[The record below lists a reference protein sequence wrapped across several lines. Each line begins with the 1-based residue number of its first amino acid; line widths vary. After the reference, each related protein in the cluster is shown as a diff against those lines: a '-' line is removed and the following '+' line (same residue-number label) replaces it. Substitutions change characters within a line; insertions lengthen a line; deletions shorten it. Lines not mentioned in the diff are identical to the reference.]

1 MSLKAIDMKELKFNP
16 MTLIG
21 KEWMLVSAGNEKAF
35 NTMTAQ
41 WGHLGAIWNGD
52 MPTSIIYLRPQ
63 RYTREFVDKEDY
75 YTLSFFDES
84 YKKDLLYLG
93 THSGRSEDKLS
104 KTKLTPL
111 FSDETVYFKEAKL
124 VFVCRKVY
132 RDKLREE
139 GFIDQTI
146 LKKNYPERDFH
157 YVYIGEIVK
166 AYVNDEE

>member
-21 KEWMLVSAGNEKAF
+21 KEWMLVSGGNEKSF

-52 MPTSIIYLRPQ
+52 MPTSVIYLRPQ
-63 RYTREFVDKEDY
+63 RYTRSFVDKENY
-75 YTLSFFDES
+75 YTLSFFDEA
-84 YKKDLLYLG
+84 YKKDLMYLG
-93 THSGRSEDKLS
+93 THSGRDEDKLA
-104 KTKLTPL
+104 KTSLTPV
-111 FSDETVYFKEAKL
+111 FSDESVYFKEAKM

-132 RDKLREE
+132 RGKLHEE
-139 GFIDQTI
+139 SFVDQDI
-146 LKKNYPERDFH
+146 LKKNYPEHDFH

-166 AYVNDEE
+166 AYVNED

>member
-21 KEWMLVSAGNEKAF
+21 KEWMLVSAGNEKSF

-52 MPTSIIYLRPQ
+52 MPTSVIYLRPQ
-63 RYTREFVDKEDY
+63 RYTRTFVDKENY
-75 YTLSFFDES
+75 YTLSFFDAS
-84 YKKDLLYLG
+84 YKKDLMYLG
-93 THSGRSEDKLS
+93 THSGRDEDKLA
-104 KTKLTPL
+104 KTSLTPV
-111 FSDETVYFKEAKL
+111 FSDESVYFKEAKM

-132 RDKLREE
+132 RGKLHEE
-139 GFIDQTI
+139 SFIDQDI
-146 LKKNYPERDFH
+146 LKKNYPEHDFH

-166 AYVNDEE
+166 TYVNED

>member
-21 KEWMLVSAGNEKAF
+21 KEWMLVSAGNEKSF

-52 MPTSIIYLRPQ
+52 MPTSVIYLRPQ
-63 RYTREFVDKEDY
+63 RYTRTFVDKENY
-75 YTLSFFDES
+75 YTLSFFDEAH
-84 YKKDLLYLG
+84 KKDLMYLG
-93 THSGRSEDKLS
+93 THSGRDEDKLA
-104 KTKLTPL
+104 KTSLTPV
-111 FSDETVYFKEAKL
+111 FSDESVYFKEAKM

-132 RDKLREE
+132 RGKLHEE
-139 GFIDQTI
+139 SFVDQDI
-146 LKKNYPERDFH
+146 LKKNYPEHDFH

-166 AYVNDEE
+166 AYVNED

>member
-21 KEWMLVSAGNEKAF
+21 KEWMLVSAGNEKSF

-52 MPTSIIYLRPQ
+52 MPTSVIYLRPQ
-63 RYTREFVDKEDY
+63 RYTRSFVDKENY
-75 YTLSFFDES
+75 YTLSFFDAS
-84 YKKDLLYLG
+84 YKKDLMYLG
-93 THSGRSEDKLS
+93 THSGRDEDKLA
-104 KTKLTPL
+104 KTSLTPV
-111 FSDETVYFKEAKL
+111 FNDDSVYFKEAKM

-132 RDKLREE
+132 RGKLHEE
-139 GFIDQTI
+139 SFVDQDI
-146 LKKNYPERDFH
+146 LKKNYPEHDFH

-166 AYVNDEE
+166 AYVNED

>member
-21 KEWMLVSAGNEKAF
+21 KEWMLVSAGNEKSF

-52 MPTSIIYLRPQ
+52 MPTSVMYLRPQ
-63 RYTREFVDKEDY
+63 RYTRTFVDKENY
-75 YTLSFFDES
+75 YTLSFFDEA
-84 YKKDLLYLG
+84 YKKDLMYLG
-93 THSGRSEDKLS
+93 THSGRDEDKLA
-104 KTKLTPL
+104 KTSLTPV
-111 FSDETVYFKEAKL
+111 FSDESVYFKEAKM

-132 RDKLREE
+132 RGKLHEE
-139 GFIDQTI
+139 SFVDQDI
-146 LKKNYPERDFH
+146 LKKNYPEHDFH

-166 AYVNDEE
+166 AYVNED

>member
-21 KEWMLVSAGNEKAF
+21 KEWMLVSAGNEKSF

-52 MPTSIIYLRPQ
+52 MPTAVIYLRPQ
-63 RYTREFVDKEDY
+63 RYTRVFVDKENY
-75 YTLSFFDES
+75 YTLSFFDEA
-84 YKKDLLYLG
+84 YKKDLMYLG
-93 THSGRSEDKLS
+93 THSGRDEDKLA
-104 KTKLTPL
+104 KTSLTPV
-111 FSDETVYFKEAKL
+111 FSDESVYFKEAKM

-132 RDKLREE
+132 RGKLHEE
-139 GFIDQTI
+139 SFVDQDI
-146 LKKNYPERDFH
+146 LKKNYPEHDFH

-166 AYVNDEE
+166 AYVNED

>member
-21 KEWMLVSAGNEKAF
+21 KEWMLVSAGNEKSF

-52 MPTSIIYLRPQ
+52 MPTSVMYLRPQ
-63 RYTREFVDKEDY
+63 RYTRTFVDKENY
-75 YTLSFFDES
+75 YTLSFFDEA
-84 YKKDLLYLG
+84 YKKDLMYLG
-93 THSGRSEDKLS
+93 THSGRDEDKLAKIS
-104 KTKLTPL
+104 LTPV
-111 FSDETVYFKEAKL
+111 FSDESVYFKEAKM

-132 RDKLREE
+132 RGKLHEE
-139 GFIDQTI
+139 SFVDQDI
-146 LKKNYPERDFH
+146 LKKNYPEHDFH

-166 AYVNDEE
+166 AYVNED

>member
-21 KEWMLVSAGNEKAF
+21 KEWMLVSAGNEKSF

-52 MPTSIIYLRPQ
+52 MPTSVMYLRPQ
-63 RYTREFVDKEDY
+63 RYTRTFVDKENY
-75 YTLSFFDES
+75 YTLSFFDEA
-84 YKKDLLYLG
+84 YKKDLMYLG
-93 THSGRSEDKLS
+93 THSGRDEDKLA
-104 KTKLTPL
+104 KTSLTPV
-111 FSDETVYFKEAKL
+111 FSDESVYFKEAKM

-132 RDKLREE
+132 RGKLHEE
-139 GFIDQTI
+139 SFVDQDI
-146 LKKNYPERDFH
+146 LKQNYPEHDFH

-166 AYVNDEE
+166 AYVNED

>member
-21 KEWMLVSAGNEKAF
+21 KEWMLVSAGNEKSF

-52 MPTSIIYLRPQ
+52 MPTSVIYLRPQ
-63 RYTREFVDKEDY
+63 RYTRAFVDKENY
-75 YTLSFFDES
+75 YTLSFFDAS
-84 YKKDLLYLG
+84 YKKDLMYLG
-93 THSGRSEDKLS
+93 THSGRDEDKLA
-104 KTKLTPL
+104 KTSLTPV
-111 FSDETVYFKEAKL
+111 FSDGSVYFKEAKM

-132 RDKLREE
+132 RGKLHEE
-139 GFIDQTI
+139 SFVDQDI
-146 LKKNYPERDFH
+146 LKKNYPEHDFH

-166 AYVNDEE
+166 AYVNED

>member
-21 KEWMLVSAGNEKAF
+21 KEWMLVSAGNEKSF

-52 MPTSIIYLRPQ
+52 MPTSVIYLRPQ
-63 RYTREFVDKEDY
+63 RYTRTFVDKENY
-75 YTLSFFDES
+75 YTLSFFDEA
-84 YKKDLLYLG
+84 YKKDLMYLG
-93 THSGRSEDKLS
+93 THSGRDEDKLAKAS
-104 KTKLTPL
+104 LTPV
-111 FSDETVYFKEAKL
+111 FSDDSVYFKEAKM

-132 RDKLREE
+132 RGKLHEE
-139 GFIDQTI
+139 SFVDQDI
-146 LKKNYPERDFH
+146 LKKNYPEHDFH

-166 AYVNDEE
+166 AYVNED